1 MVFKII
7 WSALSLKTYIS
18 NIEYLEKE
26 WTSKEVKN
34 FISTV
39 QRKIAILSLQPK
51 SGRLTSQRMN
61 VRQVV
66 IHKRIILIYRFK
78 PQKKELE
85 LVRFFNTRQHPKRL
99 RKQNTLNPSMINY
112 TFSPDYKLN
121 TKNLV
126 FSADRINKNLG
137 VKI

>member
-66 IHKRIILIYRFK
+66 IHKRIILIYRFM

-99 RKQNTLNPSMINY
+99 RK
-112 TFSPDYKLN
+112 
-121 TKNLV
+121 
-126 FSADRINKNLG
+126 
-137 VKI
+137 